1 MTLPVL
7 LALLAVQLLFAS
19 LAITAKFV
27 LPVVPATALVLI
39 RLLGGTI
46 AFGLAARLAGDAPI
60 AREDRWRMALLG
72 VIGIAANQ
80 VGFLVGLKYTT
91 AIHATIL
98 VATIPVLTAV
108 VAILAGRERF
118 ARDKA
123 IGIGLAV
130 AGTLW
135 LIGPDRLHLDAR
147 AAFGNLVIELGM
159 LAYAGYL
166 VWSRDLVRRYGSL
179 RTVAWFFL
187 AATIAVLPVS
197 LPAVIRAP
205 WEAVPLAVWGW
216 IAWIVI
222 GPTIATYYL
231 NLYALRRTSATV
243 VAGFIYLQPVVTAIV
258 APLVLEGE
266 AVTPRAVGAGMAIL
280 LGLVVVLR
288 SEAVE
293 ASALR
298 PVPVA

>member
-1 MTLPVL
+1 MTPSVL
-7 LALLAVQLLFAS
+7 AALLAVQLLFAS

-27 LPVVPATALVLI
+27 LPVVPATALVLV
-39 RLLGGTI
+39 RLLGGAL

-72 VIGIAANQ
+72 VLGIAANQ
-80 VGFLVGLKYTT
+80 VGFLVGLNYTT

-130 AGTLW
+130 AGTVW

-159 LAYAGYL
+159 LAYAIYL
-166 VWSRDLVRRYGSL
+166 VMSRDLVRRYGSL

-187 AATIAVLPVS
+187 AATVAVLPIG
-197 LPAVIRAP
+197 LPAMVTMA
-205 WEAVPLAVWGW
+205 WDTVPPAVWGW
-216 IAWIVI
+216 MAWIVV

-231 NLYALRRTSATV
+231 NLFALRRTSATV

-258 APLVLEGE
+258 APLVLAGE
-266 AVTPRAVGAGMAIL
+266 SVTPRAVGAGVAIL

-288 SEAVE
+288 AEAIE
-293 ASALR
+293 ARQARLA
-298 PVPVA
+298 VPA